1 MENRFLITKCMLR
14 PNEGSSLKEDYDIAR
29 GNPIIDYY
37 ESLDSPTI
45 AMTLTF
51 VDIDQVISRVG
62 ITGGEYIDVT
72 VKIDGYDDFKL
83 TSKKHKLMLN
93 SVRNVITET
102 KKQIATLEFVSVE
115 TIINETSRVNK
126 KFTGNVSQTV
136 FELLI
141 GDDKGIQSSKELTK
155 DSAANSYSFVGNL
168 KRPFDTIQWLCP
180 KTQSSTKNF
189 GFLFY
194 ENLDGYNFK
203 SIEKLLDQ
211 KPSFT
216 YTQTDKPY
224 DKDAKG
230 FKILQNNLNQSNDI
244 GLNCRL
250 GMYANRTIYVD
261 IENQT
266 MSEVDFKITD
276 LKMKKPVKLLNVIE
290 NYPTRLMLRVSDL
303 GVAQKGSKKSD
314 TQPES
319 ELAVYQNKSY
329 IRNNLLFSQ
338 SLQVSIPINPDLR
351 VGELIKIKL
360 PLKKDDE
367 SAETGSYGN
376 EKTNDPSGNYIISEL
391 RHLIGGRKSETQLT
405 LIRDVFTA

>member
-1 MENRFLITKCMLR
+1 
-14 PNEGSSLKEDYDIAR
+14 
-29 GNPIIDYY
+29 
-37 ESLDSPTI
+37 
-45 AMTLTF
+45 
-51 VDIDQVISRVG
+51 
-62 ITGGEYIDVT
+62 
-72 VKIDGYDDFKL
+72 
-83 TSKKHKLMLN
+83 
-93 SVRNVITET
+93 
-102 KKQIATLEFVSVE
+102 
-115 TIINETSRVNK
+115 
-126 KFTGNVSQTV
+126 
-136 FELLI
+136 
-141 GDDKGIQSSKELTK
+141 
-155 DSAANSYSFVGNL
+155 
-168 KRPFDTIQWLCP
+168 
-180 KTQSSTKNF
+180 
-189 GFLFY
+189 
-194 ENLDGYNFK
+194 
-203 SIEKLLDQ
+203 
-211 KPSFT
+211 
-216 YTQTDKPY
+216 
-224 DKDAKG
+224 
-230 FKILQNNLNQSNDI
+230 
-244 GLNCRL
+244 
-250 GMYANRTIYVD
+250 MYANRTIYVD

-276 LKMKKPVKLLNVIE
+276 LKMKKPVKLLNGIE

-391 RHLIGGRKSETQLT
+391 RHLIGGGKSETQLT